1 MKTSTKHFGVPTAVA
16 LFMLSSP
23 CSAQIGIGVDNPA
36 AETSQNERKEGRDAG
51 EATSRPK
58 KVQEAVD
65 MLTKKYGEP
74 NLIGDDVAMW
84 MNSGPFLYTMVWSE
98 EVKHNFPMAHTDF
111 VQQGVRYDVPTD
123 KLTDLAE
130 YDGSVYVDRTKGVL
144 SARCDKEEMNL
155 LALNLANDIITG
167 KKTVKDARAY
177 YAKAAMM
184 FMKGEKDPYTQKLQF
199 TPKASSGFPDEP
211 FDMKEMGE
219 MKPK

>member
-1 MKTSTKHFGVPTAVA
+1 MPTAIA
-16 LFMLSSP
+16 LLILGSP
-23 CSAQIGIGVDNPA
+23 CSAQVGTGGENLA
-36 AETSQNERKEGRDAG
+36 ADGTQNERKEVSDAG
-51 EATSRPK
+51 GTTSRPK

-74 NLIGDDVAMW
+74 NLMNDDVAIW
-84 MNSGPFLYTMVWSE
+84 MNSGPFQYTMVWSE

-111 VQQGVRYDVPTD
+111 VQQGIRYDVPTD
-123 KLTDLAE
+123 KLSALAE
-130 YDGSVYVDRTKGVL
+130 YDGSVIVDRTKGML

-155 LALNLANDIITG
+155 LALNLANDIITD
-167 KKTVKDARAY
+167 KKTVKEARAY

-199 TPKASSGFPDEP
+199 MPKASSGFPDEP